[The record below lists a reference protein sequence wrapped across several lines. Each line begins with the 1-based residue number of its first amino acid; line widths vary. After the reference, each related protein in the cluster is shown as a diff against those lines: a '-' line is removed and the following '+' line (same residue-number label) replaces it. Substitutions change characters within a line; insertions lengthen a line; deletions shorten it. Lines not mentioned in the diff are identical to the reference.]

1 MRILS
6 RYMLRHYIPIFSLA
20 MVSFVGLYLV
30 VDFFER
36 LEPMLKRNIPFQE
49 IYYFFLCKIPQ
60 IVTQGIP
67 MASILAAIITLG
79 LLKRSRELIAMEAAG
94 INPLCYVSPIL
105 VAAMVLSFVH
115 FGVAEFMAR
124 PLNRVLDSVWEVQV
138 KQKKRPVWLNPE
150 NLWYHTEN
158 TIYQV
163 RLYDRKTNTMEKA
176 TIFFLDPKFKLAR
189 RLDARR
195 IMWTNPGWLAEDGVL
210 VKFSGSNAQ
219 EEWFARKPLALNVSP
234 QDFSGLETA
243 PEDLGWLELHSYVEK
258 IEQEGF
264 TSTPYRVDLNQRLA
278 SPIATFVLSLLGI
291 AIALRQGIHG
301 GIASGVCISLAVA
314 FAFLTVSNIGSSLA
328 ATGTLPA
335 VLGVWAANVIFA
347 AAVLFLWLRGYS

>member
-1 MRILS
+1 MKILS
-6 RYMLRHYIPIFSLA
+6 RYILRHYIPVFLLA
-20 MVSFVGLYLV
+20 MVSFVGLYMV

-36 LEPMLKRNIPFQE
+36 LEPMLKQNIPFQE

-94 INPLCYVSPIL
+94 INPLYYVSPIL
-105 VAAMVLSFVH
+105 AAAMVLSFVH

-124 PLNRVLDSVWEVQV
+124 PLNRTIDNVWEVQV

-150 NLWYHTEN
+150 NLWYREEN

-176 TIFFLDPKFKLAR
+176 SIFFLDSKFRLAG

-195 IMWTNPGWLAEDGVL
+195 IVWTDPGWLAEDGVL
-210 VKFSGSNAQ
+210 VRFMGSNAE
-219 EEWFARKPLALNVSP
+219 EEWFARKELHLNVSP
-234 QDFSGLETA
+234 PDFSGLETA
-243 PEDLGWLELHSYVEK
+243 PEDLGWLELYDYVEK

-278 SPIATFVLSLLGI
+278 LPVATFVLSLLGI

-328 ATGTLPA
+328 STGTLPPI
-335 VLGVWAANVIFA
+335 LGVWAANIIFA
-347 AAVLFLWLRGYS
+347 GLVLFVWIRGYS